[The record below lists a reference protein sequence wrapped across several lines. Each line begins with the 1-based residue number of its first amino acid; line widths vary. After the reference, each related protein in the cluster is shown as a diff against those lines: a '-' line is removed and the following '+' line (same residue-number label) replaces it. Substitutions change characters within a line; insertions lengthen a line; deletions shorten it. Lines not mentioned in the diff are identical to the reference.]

1 MIHPKVVSTREK
13 EEYRSSVKNLLNRGM
28 SVITIYS
35 IFKSQY
41 INICIIYEWRLLFL
55 TNNKE
60 QIYSITWINQRK
72 DKIDQTMVF
81 QDTENQAERSDKK

>member
-1 MIHPKVVSTREK
+1 
-13 EEYRSSVKNLLNRGM
+13 M

-41 INICIIYEWRLLFL
+41 INNYIIDEWRLLFL

-60 QIYSITWINQRK
+60 QIYSITRINQRK
-72 DKIDQTMVF
+72 DKRKDKIDERMVS

>member
-1 MIHPKVVSTREK
+1 
-13 EEYRSSVKNLLNRGM
+13 M

-41 INICIIYEWRLLFL
+41 INNYIIDEWRLLFL

-60 QIYSITWINQRK
+60 QIYSITRINQRK
-72 DKIDQTMVF
+72 DKRKDKIDERMVF
-81 QDTENQAERSDKK
+81 QDTENQAERSDEK

>member
-1 MIHPKVVSTREK
+1 
-13 EEYRSSVKNLLNRGM
+13 M

-41 INICIIYEWRLLFL
+41 INNYIIYEWRLLFL

-60 QIYSITWINQRK
+60 QIYSITRINQRK
-72 DKIDQTMVF
+72 DKIDERMVF

>member
-60 QIYSITWINQRK
+60 QIYSIT
-72 DKIDQTMVF
+72 
-81 QDTENQAERSDKK
+81 

>member
-1 MIHPKVVSTREK
+1 
-13 EEYRSSVKNLLNRGM
+13 M

-41 INICIIYEWRLLFL
+41 INNYIIDEWRLLFL

-60 QIYSITWINQRK
+60 QIYSITRINQRK
-72 DKIDQTMVF
+72 DKRKDKIDERMVF